1 MTKDNTP
8 SGETVDE
15 ILNNADAWCWCEKD
29 ECQQNKQ
36 RIQANHSL
44 RQAIEGMV
52 QEVIGNPLSVSE
64 LKPHAM
70 SDAAAKKMRQGSELT
85 VDAQLERA
93 EVKMNKLFG
102 KE

>member
-8 SGETVDE
+8 SGETVSPE
-15 ILNNADAWCWCEKD
+15 MDALFNSPQWAAYE
-29 ECQQNKQ
+29 
-36 RIQANHSL
+36 ASL
-44 RQAIEGMV
+44 RNLIEVMV
-52 QEVIGNPLSVSE
+52 QEVIGSPLSINE

-70 SDAAAKKMRQGSELT
+70 NDAAAKKMRQGSELT

-93 EVKMNKLFG
+93 EVKINKLFG